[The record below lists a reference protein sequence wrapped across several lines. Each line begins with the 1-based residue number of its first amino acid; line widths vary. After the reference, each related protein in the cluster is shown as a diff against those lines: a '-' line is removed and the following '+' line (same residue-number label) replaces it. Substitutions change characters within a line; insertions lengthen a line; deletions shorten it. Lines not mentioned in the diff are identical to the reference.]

1 MYCLRSTS
9 TSRLACLARRRRP
22 QMRRPLG
29 AISLE
34 ASKTDRRRDVFLN
47 RNADAVLD
55 RRNADAVLDRRWT
68 PHAEGYV
75 FGSWDWNTTIM
86 MNRYSHLAPDHGGG
100 VVSRLGIEPRTP

>member
-1 MYCLRSTS
+1 M
-9 TSRLACLARRRRP
+9 ACLARPRRP

-29 AISLE
+29 VISLE
-34 ASKTDRRRDVFLN
+34 APKTDRRRDVCLN

-55 RRNADAVLDRRWT
+55 RRWI

>member
-1 MYCLRSTS
+1 MYCLCSTS
-9 TSRLACLARRRRP
+9 TSRMACLARPRRP

-29 AISLE
+29 VISLE
-34 ASKTDRRRDVFLN
+34 APKTDRRRDVCLN

-55 RRNADAVLDRRWT
+55 RRWI